1 MPNYLDLLE
10 SLLIAIALGVLI
22 GAERGIASIRK
33 QGEEKATF
41 AGIRTF
47 TLISL
52 LGALS
57 LHFARVFEKTVFVVA
72 FLGLILLVT
81 AAYIVTSN
89 KEKDVGTT
97 TEITAILTF
106 LYGALCVTEYR
117 LVAVVLAIVTTVIL
131 YTKKPAHLFLG
142 RITDEEFYATLKFA
156 VIAFVVLPFLPR
168 DDYFGFFNPYR
179 IWVIVVIISGIEF
192 GSYIVVKLMNPR
204 KGMVVMGFLGGIISS
219 TALVIDA
226 SRKSK
231 VEEKLAGSL
240 AFSSSIASSTV
251 FLKLLAEIYVV
262 NSAVLKDVAFPLLFM
277 FALGMI
283 GALFV
288 WQKGKEEKETITVN
302 LKSPFTLTPALK
314 FGALFTLILLVTS
327 FANRY
332 FGTRGLYITSALS
345 GLVNLDAPTVSLANL
360 AYRFVT
366 VEAAKYG
373 IVIACCINTISKALI
388 SYFIG
393 SKEFSRL
400 VFLAFSFPVAGGVVY
415 LIVSIST

>member
-168 DDYFGFFNPYR
+168 DDYFGFLTHIGY
-179 IWVIVVIISGIEF
+179 G
-192 GSYIVVKLMNPR
+192 L
-204 KGMVVMGFLGGIISS
+204 
-219 TALVIDA
+219 
-226 SRKSK
+226 
-231 VEEKLAGSL
+231 SL
-240 AFSSSIASSTV
+240 
-251 FLKLLAEIYVV
+251 
-262 NSAVLKDVAFPLLFM
+262 
-277 FALGMI
+277 
-283 GALFV
+283 
-288 WQKGKEEKETITVN
+288 
-302 LKSPFTLTPALK
+302 
-314 FGALFTLILLVTS
+314 
-327 FANRY
+327 
-332 FGTRGLYITSALS
+332 
-345 GLVNLDAPTVSLANL
+345 
-360 AYRFVT
+360 
-366 VEAAKYG
+366 
-373 IVIACCINTISKALI
+373 
-388 SYFIG
+388 
-393 SKEFSRL
+393 
-400 VFLAFSFPVAGGVVY
+400 
-415 LIVSIST
+415 